1 MLITKI
7 KVVLTNS
14 LTVLV
19 LRQSLAELLE
29 NVEEAL
35 STILKVEL
43 TLVLD
48 VKVLNLQ
55 ILKKFLLLVE
65 GLDLGFLVLLGES

>member
-19 LRQSLAELLE
+19 LRQSLTELLE
-29 NVEEAL
+29 DVEEAL

-48 VKVLNLQ
+48 VEVLNLQ